1 MKRSKMTQIMYTY
14 RNEDWIIT
22 IEKNNNGYYSITATG
37 ELYPVVEKITT
48 DTLRNKEILFK
59 QLIDKIL
66 DGYFWNVE
74 A

>member
-1 MKRSKMTQIMYTY
+1 MKQIDYNY

-22 IEKNNNGYYSITATG
+22 IEKNNNGYYTITATN
-37 ELYPVVEKITT
+37 ESYPVIENITT

-66 DGYFWNVE
+66 DGYFWNIDK
-74 A
+74 

>member
-1 MKRSKMTQIMYTY
+1 MKRSKMTQIDYNY

-22 IEKNNNGYYSITATG
+22 IETNTHGYYTISVDG
-37 ELYPVVEKITT
+37 GSYPIIEQITT
-48 DTLRNKEILFK
+48 DTLKNKNILIE